1 VEYASFLLA
10 ADKGQ
15 APPVVLL
22 HGAEPLLLDDAVA
35 RVTRSLFPDQ
45 ADLSLV
51 REVFDGRS
59 TPVEDI
65 VRAALTLPLLCARR
79 LVVIKGAETIGAKA
93 GEPLTH
99 YVKSPNPST
108 LLLIVASTSLT
119 PSHWLINLVP
129 RTAVVSAV
137 APVGAQLPS
146 WLRHRARADGF
157 ELDSDAAA
165 LLVQLSGDDLAQ
177 LRGEIEKAA
186 LAGGPDNRRV
196 GVAEVRAVV
205 GEHRVRHIF
214 ELTRA
219 LTRRDLGGALAV
231 CESLL
236 NAGEE
241 PLGVLGMLARE
252 VRALW
257 QAAEG
262 LARGRREEEVARELR
277 RPPSASALV
286 IERARALAPGAAARF
301 LDRCYDTE
309 RRLKL
314 GAAPRAELSLLIA
327 DLCAG

>member
-1 VEYASFLLA
+1 MEYASFLLA

-15 APPVVLL
+15 LPPVVLL

-35 RVTRSLFPDQ
+35 GVTRSLFPDQ
-45 ADLSLV
+45 TDLSFV
-51 REVFDGRS
+51 REVFEAKT

-79 LVVIKGAETIGAKA
+79 LVVIKGAEAIGAKA
-93 GEPLTH
+93 GEPLAH

-108 LLLIVASTSLT
+108 LLLIVASAALPPT
-119 PSHWLINLVP
+119 HWLMNVMP
-129 RTAVVSAV
+129 RTAVVPAV
-137 APVGAQLPS
+137 APTGAQLSS
-146 WLRHRARADGF
+146 WLRQRARADGF
-157 ELDSDAAA
+157 ELESDAAA
-165 LLVQLSGDDLAQ
+165 LLVELGGDDLAQ

-196 GVAEVRAVV
+196 GAAEVRAVV
-205 GEHRVRHIF
+205 GEYRVRHIF

-219 LTRRDLGGALAV
+219 LARRELGGALAV

-241 PLGVLGMLARE
+241 PLGVLGMLTRE

-257 QAAEG
+257 QAADG
-262 LARGRREEEVARELR
+262 LGKGRREDEIARELR
-277 RPPSASALV
+277 RPPSAAALV
-286 IERARALAPGAAARF
+286 IDRARALAPGAAARL

-314 GAAPRAELSLLIA
+314 GATPRSELSLLIA